1 MPRMIESINSYN
13 VEQPANVPNIE
24 INPPNIVIVECPN
37 NKIYLGIKLKDSLE
51 PHKLFLFFSFFFF
64 FSFMNFFF
72 IMFIF
77 FM

>member
-13 VEQPANVPNIE
+13 VEQPDNVHNIE

-51 PHKLFLFFSFFFF
+51 PP
-64 FSFMNFFF
+64 
-72 IMFIF
+72 
-77 FM
+77 